1 MNYLIELNKGF
12 LIKGYLWISG
22 ILTLGFSTFLF
33 FFYSVISKRWILIIY
48 TLTLIILPLFVLSA
62 WISDWFRKRKHKNRI
77 LTQKPYSELKKI
89 GFDKKTIESNHNGL
103 VDYVSF
109 ACINDCE
116 IIFDLE
122 ITRPKVAI
130 FTIYAITDH
139 LETEDFLTKMDE
151 LHYHNIKFRRY
162 SFAREIKINKEKM
175 NSIQKLE
182 KELIEFTHIVKK
194 IKYKPVPVTEWE

>member
-1 MNYLIELNKGF
+1 M
-12 LIKGYLWISG
+12 
-22 ILTLGFSTFLF
+22 
-33 FFYSVISKRWILIIY
+33 
-48 TLTLIILPLFVLSA
+48 
-62 WISDWFRKRKHKNRI
+62 
-77 LTQKPYSELKKI
+77 KKI
-89 GFDKKTIESNHNGL
+89 GFDKKTIKSNHNGL

-109 ACINDCE
+109 ARINDCE

-194 IKYKPVPVTEWE
+194 NKI